1 MAGRSGEDVVRCSR
15 DAYGETFTADLLE
28 QYKLY
33 VQSAEHVSARRLAS
47 SRLLLALNAGLA
59 ALYGIRPEGFGQS
72 WWAVTVPLLG
82 IAVSLLWSRII
93 RSHKELN
100 RVKFELIHE
109 LERHLPAAPYL
120 RMAAGRAGPGPVVS
134 RRDRYRA
141 MAPVD
146 VPRPAC
152 RPSDCIGRRSGS
164 GAAGAPGTIAAI
176 PGARRF
182 AGAPI
187 RPLWPGLRRDVDA
200 HAPRLAQVLG
210 GAPCPQLQPQHRER

>member
-1 MAGRSGEDVVRCSR
+1 MTDRPGEGVVRRSR
-15 DAYGETFTADLLE
+15 DTYGETFTANLLE

-72 WWAVTVPLLG
+72 WWAVAVPVLG

-109 LERHLPAAPYL
+109 IERHLPAAPYTCEWRL
-120 RMAAGRAGPGPVVS
+120 AGPGRGRS
-134 RRDRYRA
+134 YRA
-141 MAPVD
+141 VTDIERWLPWTFLVLHV
-146 VPRPAC
+146 VPLIAL
-152 RPSDCIGRRSGS
+152 
-164 GAAGAPGTIAAI
+164 AVEAGAELPVLPG
-176 PGARRF
+176 R
-182 AGAPI
+182 
-187 RPLWPGLRRDVDA
+187 
-200 HAPRLAQVLG
+200 
-210 GAPCPQLQPQHRER
+210 